1 MYLIKYM
8 PKKAVIMIIKIV
20 LKLPII
26 EPISTNKTISRI
38 GTSNTKIVIIFFIF
52 IISTLTL
59 SFIDKISIVD
69 KILYIKTE
77 K

>member
-1 MYLIKYM
+1 M
-8 PKKAVIMIIKIV
+8 PKKAVIIITKIV
-20 LKLPII
+20 LKLPIT
-26 EPISTNKTISRI
+26 EPISTNKIISRI
-38 GTSNTKIVIIFFIF
+38 GTSNTKIAIIFFIF

-69 KILYIKTE
+69 KILYIETE